1 MANTYTLPNGVEI
14 GDDGAVDVTV
24 DVIDVE
30 DLAFAHVCR
39 SLRQQLEPGRGLIV
53 TMPAGDDVLGYV
65 YREEAR
71 EAGERDELDD
81 TDSLFIDIHA
91 LTFEFDAPRDAG
103 TSEEVV
109 RALLARARPETL
121 LKVEGVELLELRDG
135 PMSLITCRPPRAWS
149 FQQLVL
155 EVQLLR
161 GAYMALLYQG

>member
-14 GDDGAVDVTV
+14 GDDGAVDITV

-65 YREEAR
+65 YREEQR
-71 EAGERDELDD
+71 EDGRRDEFDD

-91 LTFEFDAPRDAG
+91 LTFEFDAPRDADMDEDG
-103 TSEEVV
+103 V
-109 RALLARARPETL
+109 RALLARARPETV
-121 LKVEGVELLELRDG
+121 LKIESIELLELRDG
-135 PMSLITCRPPRAWS
+135 PMSLITCKPPRAWS

-161 GAYMALLYQG
+161 GAYMALLYKS